1 MLLRK
6 SGGASAADCIACERE
21 EIIMAQGPRRL
32 FIVATVGIAA
42 LALGAGTIRPA
53 PARAATGTYVALGD
67 SYSAGAGVPP
77 YLHDSPNPSD
87 TDGCDRSASAWPE
100 TLGSDLGFSGTQFS
114 FHACTGSVVQDLTRT
129 NPATGELPQENW
141 LTPDTRLVTLTWGG
155 NNVGFMP
162 VLTACVLSWSC
173 PITVGSALDSA
184 IASIEPTLVSAY
196 EEIANR
202 APSATI
208 IVMGYPR
215 FFPTT
220 PPAVCYTGV
229 GTFTFIGAQMSWMN
243 GEIQKLDTQIQAAV
257 TAAQQTGKN
266 VWYATGSY
274 DAFTGHELCTAD
286 PYMND
291 AVPTNPFSLSNPV
304 QTKSFH
310 PNLAG
315 NEQLAKVAWLADVG
329 ARPNGTL
336 STTLTDVATGFCL
349 DSNDN
354 GAVYTLRC
362 NGGNYQRWLLQ
373 PVAGSASEYNVVDA
387 QTALC
392 LDSNTSGR
400 IYTLPCNG
408 GNYQN
413 WGMTPANSTP
423 NQFQDMASQLCLDS
437 NASGQAYTLSCN
449 GGNYQRWQRS
459 S

>member
-6 SGGASAADCIACERE
+6 AAGHLLRTASRAGE
-21 EIIMAQGPRRL
+21 EIVMVQGTRRL
-32 FIVATVGIAA
+32 FIVIITGMAA
-42 LALGAGTIRPA
+42 LALGAGAIRPA
-53 PARAATGTYVALGD
+53 PARAASSAPGTYVALGD

-77 YLHDSPNPSD
+77 YLHDSPYPSD

-100 TLGSDLGFSGTQFS
+100 ILGSDLGFSGPQFS
-114 FHACTGSVVQDLTRT
+114 FHACTGSVVADL
-129 NPATGELPQENW
+129 NSAKGEPKQESW

-155 NNVGFMP
+155 NDVGFMP

-173 PITVGSALDSA
+173 PISLGSTLDSA
-184 IASIEPTLVSAY
+184 IAGMKSTLFSAY
-196 EEIANR
+196 EEIANSV
-202 APSATI
+202 PSATI

-215 FFPTT
+215 FFPTA
-220 PPAVCYTGV
+220 PPAVCYTGILDR
-229 GTFTFIGAQMSWMN
+229 TFIGGQMSWMN

-257 TAAQQTGKN
+257 TAAQQAGKN

-315 NEQLAKVAWLADVG
+315 NEQLARVAWLADVR
-329 ARPNGTL
+329 AWPNGTL

-354 GAVYTLRC
+354 GVVYTLRC
-362 NGGNYQRWLLQ
+362 NGGNYQRWLLW

-400 IYTLPCNG
+400 IYALPCNG

-413 WGMTPANSTP
+413 WGITPANSAP
-423 NQFQDMASQLCLDS
+423 NQFQDMATQLCLDS

-449 GGNYQRWQRS
+449 KGNYQRWQRS